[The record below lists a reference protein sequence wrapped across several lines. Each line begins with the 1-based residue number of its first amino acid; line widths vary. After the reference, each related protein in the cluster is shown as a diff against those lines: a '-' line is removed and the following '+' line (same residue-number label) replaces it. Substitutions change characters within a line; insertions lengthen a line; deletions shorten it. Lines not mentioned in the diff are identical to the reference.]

1 MLTNDQIRQIRV
13 TLEAYLQL
21 FPQVESEAVTGL
33 IMVPYCYSG
42 DGRATELPTK
52 EAFLAFRDAYMVRV
66 AGGARSARL
75 IGLDACPIGVEMAL
89 AEVQS
94 ARLDASGSEIAR
106 ARTLFIL
113 QKTDSGWLI
122 GAAITGVGK
131 LLEGQTHDV

>member
-1 MLTNDQIRQIRV
+1 MLTDDQVQQIRV

-21 FPQVESEAVTGL
+21 FPQVESEAVTGQ
-33 IMVPYCYSG
+33 ITVPYCYCG
-42 DGRATELPTK
+42 EDRATELSTK

-66 AGGARSARL
+66 GGSARSARL
-75 IGLDACPIGVEMAL
+75 IRLDACPIGLGAAL
-89 AEVQS
+89 ADVQS
-94 ARLDASGSEIAR
+94 ARLDVSGREITR

-113 QKTDSGWLI
+113 HRTDSQWLI